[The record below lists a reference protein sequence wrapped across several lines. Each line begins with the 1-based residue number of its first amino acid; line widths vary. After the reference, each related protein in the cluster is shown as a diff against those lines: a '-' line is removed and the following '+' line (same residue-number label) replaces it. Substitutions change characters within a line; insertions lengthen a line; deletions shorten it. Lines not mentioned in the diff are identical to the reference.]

1 MSEKYYSLGTHT
13 AEQWAELHAEL
24 IADGNVYASV
34 PTRQVTVEDEKAHSL
49 TRGSYLLTDEEAT
62 ALASDERV
70 KFINIDYMKYPETY
84 APPPE
89 ELYATPPELINR
101 YQTTVKAYREFESSN
116 TLNPGHVNR
125 TGYQIYRCMQKL
137 DPWVENGYS
146 DNFIPNVTV
155 KQYGTGKDIDVIV
168 ADDGAGWM
176 GHPEFQNNCTGATA
190 PAGYTGGNLL
200 PGNGTCDLLDL
211 CLDAPYY
218 IDPDY
223 FNPSASSF
231 TRVVNAS
238 PAQSGSYTLSS
249 GQDRNGSNS
258 GGSDYPITIYVG
270 DTLTLSNTSPEG
282 NHPLYIKTAQTSG
295 TGDQAPNT
303 TGQGAV
309 NYGTVVFTPT
319 EVGTYYYQCSS
330 HVSMS
335 GTITVE
341 LGDKIE
347 QRWDGTIVPVES
359 FARGWWMYAA
369 NRSVKYQSYGTV
381 NFITSSY
388 TRTNCNGSNSS
399 QPPFTVARHA
409 TCCSALTFGRTQGWA
424 YNANK
429 WVLNLYGTY
438 GSDIENGFDLQKL
451 FHQMKPI
458 NPEYG
463 NKNPTLSS
471 NSWGY
476 RATKS
481 PGGDEAST
489 LYHHFRGGAAT
500 AYTTE
505 TGISWLSHMGSQ
517 GDSGRWK
524 GEMKINSLTTALD
537 ELIDGGVIFVCASGN
552 SNQKQTNY
560 GHADFDNY
568 IAQNNTDTLE
578 ESSFVEFGVEVTG
591 TTNRRGFPQQGGK
604 HVLSDGTIDYKTINI
619 GALDDDYNGGKET
632 KVGYSDRGPGIDCY
646 TPADGTLAANSKYTS
661 EGTYP
666 STYPGFTF
674 NSGSGAG
681 VGEDTGFSGTSAA
694 CPVAAGLISTVL
706 EHNRD
711 WTYKEVKEWI
721 NSLDNQDTSDFYFG
735 AESTTAND
743 GNWTDYRSL
752 EGSNP
757 KVLYQGN
764 IDARS
769 KKGQRPV
776 LAKGMQIRNPNIRIK
791 KNK

>member
-13 AEQWAELHAEL
+13 AEQWQELHAEL
-24 IADGNVYASV
+24 IADGNVYVSV
-34 PTRQVTVEDEKAHSL
+34 PARQVTVEDEKTHSL

-101 YQTTVKAYREFESSN
+101 YQTTVKTYREFAVSN
-116 TLNPGHVNR
+116 TLDVTHVNR

-137 DPWVENGYS
+137 DPWVENGYT
-146 DNFIPNVTV
+146 DNFVADAAV

-176 GHPEFQNNCTGATA
+176 GHPEFQNNCTGVTA
-190 PAGYTGGNLL
+190 PAGYTGGNVL

-223 FNPSASSF
+223 FNADAG
-231 TRVVNAS
+231 TR
-238 PAQSGSYTLSS
+238 
-249 GQDRNGSNS
+249 
-258 GGSDYPITIYVG
+258 
-270 DTLTLSNTSPEG
+270 LTTR
-282 NHPLYIKTAQTSG
+282 
-295 TGDQAPNT
+295 
-303 TGQGAV
+303 
-309 NYGTVVFTPT
+309 F
-319 EVGTYYYQCSS
+319 
-330 HVSMS
+330 
-335 GTITVE
+335 
-341 LGDKIE
+341 
-347 QRWDGTIVPVES
+347 DGTTCPVES
-359 FARGWWMYAA
+359 FARGWWTNAS

-381 NFITSSY
+381 NSITSSY
-388 TRTNCNGSNSS
+388 TRSNCNGSSTS
-399 QPPFTVARHA
+399 QPPGNVARHA

-429 WVLNLYGTY
+429 WVLNLYGSF
-438 GSDIENGFDLQKL
+438 GAGIENGFDLQKL
-451 FHQMKPI
+451 FHLMKPV
-458 NPEYG
+458 NTEYG

-476 RATKS
+476 RAVKS
-481 PGGDEAST
+481 PGGSEASP

-500 AYTTE
+500 SYTTE
-505 TGISWLSHMGSQ
+505 TGINWLSHMGTQ
-517 GDSGRWK
+517 GDLGRWK
-524 GEMKINSLTTALD
+524 GEMKTNSLTTALD

-578 ESSFVEFGVEVTG
+578 ESTFQEFGINVTG

-632 KVGYSDRGPGIDCY
+632 KVGYSDRGNGIDCY

-661 EGTYP
+661 EGNYP

-681 VGEDTGFSGTSAA
+681 VAEDTGFSGTSAA

-735 AESTTAND
+735 VESTTAND

-752 EGSNP
+752 EGSIP

>member
-13 AEQWAELHAEL
+13 AEQWQELHAEL
-24 IADGNVYASV
+24 IADGNVYVSV
-34 PTRQVTVEDEKAHSL
+34 PARQVTVEDEKKHSL

-89 ELYATPPELINR
+89 ELYATPPELLNR
-101 YQTTVKAYREFESSN
+101 YQTTVKTYREFAVSN
-116 TLNPGHVNR
+116 TLDVTHVNR

-137 DPWVENGYS
+137 DPWVENGYT
-146 DNFIPNVTV
+146 DNFVADVAV
-155 KQYGTGKDIDVIV
+155 KQYGTGKDVDVIV
-168 ADDGAGWM
+168 ADDGAGWI
-176 GHPEFQNNCTGATA
+176 GHPEFQNNCTGVTA
-190 PAGYTGGNLL
+190 PAGYTGGNVL

-223 FNPSASSF
+223 FNADAGNRLT
-231 TRVVNAS
+231 TR
-238 PAQSGSYTLSS
+238 
-249 GQDRNGSNS
+249 
-258 GGSDYPITIYVG
+258 
-270 DTLTLSNTSPEG
+270 
-282 NHPLYIKTAQTSG
+282 
-295 TGDQAPNT
+295 
-303 TGQGAV
+303 
-309 NYGTVVFTPT
+309 F
-319 EVGTYYYQCSS
+319 
-330 HVSMS
+330 
-335 GTITVE
+335 
-341 LGDKIE
+341 
-347 QRWDGTIVPVES
+347 DGTTCPVES
-359 FARGWWMYAA
+359 FARGWWTNAS

-381 NFITSSY
+381 SSITSSY
-388 TRTNCNGSNSS
+388 TRANCNGSSTS
-399 QPPFTVARHA
+399 QPPGTVARHA

-429 WVLNLYGTY
+429 WVLNLYGSF
-438 GSDIENGFDLQKL
+438 GAGIENGFDLQKL
-451 FHQMKPI
+451 FHLMKPV
-458 NPEYG
+458 NSEYG

-481 PGGDEAST
+481 PGGTEAST

-517 GDSGRWK
+517 GDGGRWK
-524 GEMKINSLTTALD
+524 GEMKTNSLTTALD
-537 ELIDGGVIFVCASGN
+537 ELIDSGVIFVCASGN

-578 ESSFVEFGVEVTG
+578 QSTFQEFGIDVTG

-619 GALDDDYNGGKET
+619 GALDDDYNSGKET
-632 KVGYSDRGPGIDCY
+632 KVGYSDRGNGIDCY
-646 TPADGTLAANSKYTS
+646 TPADGTLAANSKYTP
-661 EGTYP
+661 EGNYP

-681 VGEDTGFSGTSAA
+681 VAEDTGFSGTSAA
-694 CPVAAGLISTVL
+694 CPVAAGVISTVL

-735 AESTTAND
+735 VESTTTND
-743 GNWTDYRSL
+743 SNWTDYRSL
-752 EGSNP
+752 EGSDP